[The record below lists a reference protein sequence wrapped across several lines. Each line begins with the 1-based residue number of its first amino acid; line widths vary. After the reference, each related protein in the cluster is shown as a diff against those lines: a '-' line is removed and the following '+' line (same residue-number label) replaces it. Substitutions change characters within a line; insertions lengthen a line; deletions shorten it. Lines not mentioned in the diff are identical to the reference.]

1 MPVDLNALLDPRHTA
16 LITSEFQKGVVGP
29 LTSLPALAD
38 AVREGGVAPRLG
50 ALARAARKAGV
61 PVLHAVI
68 HGRPDGGGRFYNCVL
83 TAAGRKS
90 TTARH
95 AGAPASQLMDEL
107 EQADTDYILSRYHGV
122 SIFHDSELD
131 AILRSL
137 GVRTVVLTGVSVNVA
152 LLGSTIEAVNRGYQV
167 VMPRDGVAGVPPEYA
182 NQVLDNTLRLLAT
195 LTTCEGIAEAWR
207 GRQRDASAA

>member
-16 LITSEFQKGVVGP
+16 LVTSEFQKGVVGP

-38 AVREGGVAPRLG
+38 SVRAGGVAANLG
-50 ALARAARKAGV
+50 GLARAARQAGV

-68 HGRPDGGGRFYNCVL
+68 HSRADGGGKFYNCVL
-83 TAAGRKS
+83 TAAGRKRS
-90 TTARH
+90 ADRS
-95 AGAPASQLMDEL
+95 ASAPASQLMDEL
-107 EQADTDYILSRYHGV
+107 EQADSDYILSRYHGV

-137 GVRTVVLTGVSVNVA
+137 GVRTIVLTGVSVNVA

-182 NQVLDNTLRLLAT
+182 AQVMENTLRLLAT
-195 LTTCEGIAEAWR
+195 LTSCETISDAWR
-207 GRQRDASAA
+207 AQRAAA

>member
-16 LITSEFQKGVVGP
+16 LVTSEFQKGVVGP

-38 AVREGGVAPRLG
+38 SVREGGVAAKLG
-50 ALARAARKAGV
+50 GLARAARKAGV

-68 HGRPDGGGRFYNCVL
+68 HSRADGGGKFYNCVL
-83 TAAGRKS
+83 TAAGRKR
-90 TTARH
+90 TTDRQAN
-95 AGAPASQLMDEL
+95 APASQLMDEL
-107 EQADTDYILSRYHGV
+107 EQADSDYVLSRYHGV

-182 NQVLDNTLRLLAT
+182 AQVMDNTLRLLAT
-195 LTTCEGIAEAWR
+195 LTTCETISEAWR
-207 GRQRDASAA
+207 AQRAAA